1 MNKVDGDLK
10 PFWVGIGASAGGLEA
25 LRGLAKNLT
34 NEIGAI
40 YVIVQHMSPQHKS
53 LLTELIARETALD
66 VVEITDGIHAKVD
79 TIYVVPPNHDVV
91 INGGRLKLLP
101 PSSEIAAPKPS
112 VDRFFRSMA
121 ENLGDRAIGV
131 VLSGTGSDGAYGVQA
146 LRAAG
151 GITIAQSEETAK
163 YNGMPLAAVETG
175 CVDLV
180 LSPEKIGS
188 EFARIIQLPRN
199 LKGIA
204 DGGAPTDALSR
215 LFQLLLTETRVDF
228 REYKPST
235 VRRRIERR
243 MTALDLPEINAYVK
257 HVEER
262 PDELTALF
270 RDLMISVT
278 SFFRDP
284 EEFDELKKQIQTHFA
299 ERKESGVRVWI
310 PGCATGEEAYSIAI
324 LLVEFLGGIEAFDE
338 SLLQIFATDIDS
350 SALAV
355 ARRGFYLDSAAND
368 IPADLLNK
376 YFTRMSGG
384 YAVNKVIRDR
394 IVFTPHN
401 LCNDPPFSN
410 IDLISCRNLLIYF
423 GTSLQNKVIA
433 RLHYALN
440 ADGLMFIGKSESIV
454 GSTDLF
460 QPLENGI
467 RIFKRRIRVEHRRR
481 ALSNLISNSG
491 NYVQLPQ
498 STREERANETVG
510 AMFDSLV
517 STMGPNCILITADF
531 HIRRIYGNID
541 QYVSLSEGLVRGAT
555 ISFLRSEVRH
565 EVRTL
570 TSLALRN
577 GETRN
582 GPEHRVPNEPD
593 QRMQIQVHPLSNV
606 DGAEDLALVVFKE
619 WEKERRPAV
628 EFESAPD
635 EARERIEELEREL
648 ETSRDSLQQT
658 VEELETT
665 NEELQALNEELQSA
679 NEELQSNNEELETV
693 NEELQSTNEELIT
706 VNEELQI
713 NSQELTLLNQEL
725 DSILS
730 NIAAPI
736 IVVDSGL
743 HIVRCSQSARVM
755 FKIDPFVGRP
765 HLSQCALPEQFPS
778 LSNFMSEIIRSGA
791 RMERQ
796 IETDAFKGSIVAAPY
811 FNPKGELIGATAII
825 TDTSELR
832 IRRDLEVLLNSV
844 PVMIWHKDDANNI
857 VNLNDAAAHFM
868 ETTRANAIG
877 RNMAELMPDIAK
889 RELQEDQITIRSK
902 LPKIGMIEKIT
913 RPGHKPVW
921 LGKSKVPYS
930 MKDGSAGVY
939 VVAQDVTSEHQE
951 RIELSH
957 RKAMLDRVLDALPAG
972 IEFVDSNNVLQLQNS
987 ASRNLAGDLSVG
999 AKWTADTDSR
1009 KLRDAQTGDPIKPEN
1024 HPVLRALA
1032 GEAAGEFIVDQPSAT
1047 NGMTVARG
1055 VSRPVLG
1062 SDGEPIGAVSLVYDM
1077 HAAEDDAETEK
1088 A

>member
-1 MNKVDGDLK
+1 MNKIDNGLK

-25 LRGLAKNLT
+25 LRELAKNLT
-34 NEIGAI
+34 SGIGAI
-40 YVIVQHMSPQHKS
+40 YVIAQHMSPQHKS
-53 LLTELIARETALD
+53 LLSELIARETSLD
-66 VVEITDGIHAKVD
+66 VVGITDGIQPEVD

-101 PSSEIAAPKPS
+101 PSSEVGSPKPS
-112 VDRFFRSMA
+112 IDRFFRSMA
-121 ENLGDRAIGV
+121 ENLADRAIGV
-131 VLSGTGSDGAYGVQA
+131 VLSGTGSDGAHGVRA

-151 GITIAQSEETAK
+151 GITISQSEETAK
-163 YNGMPLAAVETG
+163 YNGMPLAAVDTG

-180 LSPEKIGS
+180 LSPERIGS

-199 LKGIA
+199 LKGIVE
-204 DGGAPTDALSR
+204 GGAPTDALSR

-243 MTALDLPEINAYVK
+243 MTALDLPDFEDYVK

-262 PDELTALF
+262 PDEVTALF

-284 EEFDELKKQIQTHFA
+284 EEFDELKKQIRSAFA
-299 ERKESGVRVWI
+299 DRKESGVRVWI

-324 LLVEFLGGIEAFDE
+324 LLVEFLGGLESFDE
-338 SLLQIFATDIDS
+338 NQLQIFATDIDTN
-350 SALAV
+350 ALAV
-355 ARRGFYLDSAAND
+355 ARRGFYLDPVTDD
-368 IPADLLNK
+368 IPQDLLNK
-376 YFTRMSGG
+376 YFTRKSGG
-384 YAVNKVIRDR
+384 YAVSKAIRDR

-433 RLHYALN
+433 RLRYALN
-440 ADGLMFIGKSESIV
+440 THGLLFIGKSESIV

-460 QPLENGI
+460 QPVESGV
-467 RIFKRRIRVEHRRR
+467 RVFKRRLGVEHRRR
-481 ALSNLISNSG
+481 ALTSFMPSNG
-491 NYVQLPQ
+491 NYAQLPQ
-498 STREERANETVG
+498 TTREERANETGGV
-510 AMFDSLV
+510 MFDSLV

-541 QYVSLSEGLVRGAT
+541 RHVSLSEGLVRGAT

-577 GETRN
+577 AETRY
-582 GPEHRVPNEPD
+582 GPKHRVANEPE
-593 QRMQIQVHPLSNV
+593 QRMQIQVHPLRNV
-606 DGAEDLALVVFKE
+606 DGAEDLALVVFKDWAE
-619 WEKERRPAV
+619 EPPAIV
-628 EFESAPD
+628 SHEVTSD
-635 EARERIEELEREL
+635 VVRERIAELEREL
-648 ETSRDSLQQT
+648 ETNRDSLQQT

-791 RMERQ
+791 RSERQ

-811 FNPKGELIGATAII
+811 FNSKGELIGATAII

-832 IRRDLEVLLNSV
+832 VRQDLEVLLNSV
-844 PVMIWHKDDANNI
+844 PVMIWHKDDQNNI
-857 VNLNDAAAHFM
+857 LNLNDAAASFM
-868 ETTRANAIG
+868 GTTRSDVIG
-877 RNMAELMPDIAK
+877 HNLSEVMPEIA
-889 RELQEDQITIRSK
+889 RQELQEDLAIVESNQ
-902 LPKIGMIEKIT
+902 PKVGIIEKVG
-913 RPGHKPVW
+913 RPGMEPVW
-921 LGKSKVPYS
+921 LSKFKVPYV
-930 MKDGSAGVY
+930 MQDGSAGVY
-939 VVAQDVTSEHQE
+939 VVAQDVTAEHKE
-951 RIELSH
+951 RIELGH
-957 RKAMLDRVLDALPAG
+957 RKAMVDRVLDALPTG
-972 IEFVDSNNVLQLQNS
+972 IEFVDSNGVLQFQNS
-987 ASRNLAGDLSVG
+987 ASRDVSGDLPVG
-999 AKWTADTDSR
+999 AKWSADGDPR
-1009 KLRDAQTGDPIKPEN
+1009 ELRDAETGEPIKPEN
-1024 HPVLRALA
+1024 HPVVRALS
-1032 GEAAGEFIVDQPSAT
+1032 GEAVGEFVFDRPHS
-1047 NGMTVARG
+1047 NDNRVARG
-1055 VSRPVLG
+1055 MSRPVMG
-1062 SDGEPIGAVSLVYDM
+1062 SDGEPIGAVSLVYSNPGQDK
-1077 HAAEDDAETEK
+1077 DK
-1088 A
+1088 KLKQG